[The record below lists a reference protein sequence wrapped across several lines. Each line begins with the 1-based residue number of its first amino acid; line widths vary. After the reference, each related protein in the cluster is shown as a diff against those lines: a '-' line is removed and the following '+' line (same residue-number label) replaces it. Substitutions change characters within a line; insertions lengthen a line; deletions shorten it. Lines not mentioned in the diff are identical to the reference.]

1 MPEDQP
7 DPKEPQEENRLELSE
22 HVMRSCCDYA
32 EAYLVIGYTKENR
45 EKFFLAVHK
54 TEDQDRELKKLA
66 DAVCAWHGLNGTK
79 VGLPNP
85 EEVGD
90 ETPVTRLK

>member
-1 MPEDQP
+1 MSEDQL
-7 DPKEPQEENRLELSE
+7 DQEEPKEENPLELSE

-32 EAYLVIGYTKENR
+32 EAYLVIGYTKKDR
-45 EKFFLAVHK
+45 GKFLLAVHK

-66 DAVCAWHGLNGTK
+66 DAVCAWHGLNGAE
-79 VGLPNP
+79 VAVPDP

-90 ETPVTRLK
+90 ETQVTRLK